1 MNKYYFKLL
10 KIFVSLLI
18 TSSITLNGWSQ
29 VKFKIVY
36 GNKANYQIEIPT
48 TFKSDENKIGPNV
61 DLKFGDLMGISL
73 VTVVKKL
80 PNGVRDEQL
89 KEMAEITDEQFVYLT
104 EADGFE
110 NVKLISRHFKSIN
123 AITSYVIQYT
133 AWSIDETI
141 YFYNV
146 NQFYKGKMF
155 AMTFTCSYSKKY
167 NLLPYINR
175 IVNSLK
181 YY

>member
-61 DLKFGDLMGISL
+61 DL
-73 VTVVKKL
+73 
-80 PNGVRDEQL
+80 
-89 KEMAEITDEQFVYLT
+89 
-104 EADGFE
+104 
-110 NVKLISRHFKSIN
+110 
-123 AITSYVIQYT
+123 
-133 AWSIDETI
+133 
-141 YFYNV
+141 
-146 NQFYKGKMF
+146 
-155 AMTFTCSYSKKY
+155 
-167 NLLPYINR
+167 
-175 IVNSLK
+175 
-181 YY
+181 